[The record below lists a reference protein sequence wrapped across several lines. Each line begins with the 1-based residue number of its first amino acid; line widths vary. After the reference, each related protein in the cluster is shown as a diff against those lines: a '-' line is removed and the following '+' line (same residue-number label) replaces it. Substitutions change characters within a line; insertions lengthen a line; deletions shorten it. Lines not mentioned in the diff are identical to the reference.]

1 MSWSPPYARVE
12 RQRRWPGLPR
22 SWRGWSTRIP
32 MMTSL
37 RVRQSHVYIILYCYH
52 RWTLFIGM
60 FICMY
65 YPAHFHLRVHIG
77 RKARHN
83 EQVNYTQDSSFFQ
96 KSCPVGV
103 IRTHYTLLSR
113 RALNVPTICVLHISL
128 FFKDSTHICTYYSIH
143 ST

>member
-60 FICMY
+60 FICIY
-65 YPAHFHLRVHIG
+65 YIFIYVCTLVERQGTTNKSTTPRTAL
-77 RKARHN
+77 
-83 EQVNYTQDSSFFQ
+83 FFQ
-96 KSCPVGV
+96 KSCPAGG
-103 IRTHYTLLSR
+103 IRTHDTLLSR
-113 RALNVPTICVLHISL
+113 RALYVPVCVLHVSL
-128 FFKDSTHICTYYSIH
+128 FFKDSAHICTSIR